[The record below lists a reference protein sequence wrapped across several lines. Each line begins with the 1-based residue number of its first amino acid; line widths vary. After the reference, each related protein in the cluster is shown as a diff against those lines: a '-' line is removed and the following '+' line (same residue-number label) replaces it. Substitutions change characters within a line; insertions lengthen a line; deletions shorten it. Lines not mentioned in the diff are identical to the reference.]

1 MLKFYHYFFFYTRV
15 GSDLDDSPV
24 KKSLI
29 ELNSRGLPARK
40 RKKNSLIYGADD
52 LVSIP
57 LKSPKKK
64 LISSPMKVGHVKEP
78 EKSKHETNGKSR
90 LGDKFDNNFF
100 EDDEL
105 EEELEDMDKSVDFYA
120 EEIEILK
127 PVKATP
133 SKRKD
138 IVELKPKTE
147 LDEMDEKISVANR
160 LNAQRLGVA
169 LRNLLKLPKAHKWV
183 CFEFFYSNIDK

>member
-1 MLKFYHYFFFYTRV
+1 M

-64 LISSPMKVGHVKEP
+64 LISSPMKVVHVKEP

-90 LGDKFDNNFF
+90 VGDKFDNNFF

-138 IVELKPKTE
+138 IVEIKPKTE
-147 LDEMDEKISVANR
+147 LDVMDEKISVANR